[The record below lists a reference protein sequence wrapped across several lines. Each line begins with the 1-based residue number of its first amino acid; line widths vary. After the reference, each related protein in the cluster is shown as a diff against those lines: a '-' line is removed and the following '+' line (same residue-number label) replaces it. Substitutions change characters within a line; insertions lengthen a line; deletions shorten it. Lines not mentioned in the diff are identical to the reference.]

1 MPWWFPHPSLVSNLK
16 LWGENAGAAGIE
28 EVLELMWLVFFLF
41 FRMDHGWLSE
51 SILFNFTLS
60 PSCCSDLPMFQVLVG
75 QNMSCSPSRSL
86 PHQHHQHHRTPQ
98 RRFQRWRRRPVDIH
112 GDLINGAAKN
122 EGNKQL
128 DNRLNRQTKGDDQW
142 LPYNQDRSR
151 RCFMKHC

>member
-28 EVLELMWLVFFLF
+28 EVLEPVWLVFFLF

-51 SILFNFTLS
+51 SSLFNFALS

-75 QNMSCSPSRSL
+75 QSMSCSPSARSL

-98 RRFQRWRRRPVDIH
+98 RRFQRFRRRRPVDIH

-122 EGNKQL
+122 KGNKQL
-128 DNRLNRQTKGDDQW
+128 DNRLNRQTNCDDMW
-142 LPYNQDRSR
+142 WP
-151 RCFMKHC
+151 MITI